1 MEKMKR
7 LSVIGVPSS
16 AGAYAPGQ
24 EKAPDALRSSGL
36 IRFLQDLNVIV
47 NDMGNVPG
55 FRWTVDRQ
63 HPRAMNVKA
72 VAEVSRAL
80 AQKVN
85 QSVANN
91 EKVVVLGGD
100 CTIELGVVAG
110 CLEKSENLGLIYI
123 DLDTDL
129 NTPAS
134 VQDGA
139 LDWMGVAH
147 MLNVSGC
154 EIELAGLSKRTPMLF
169 PDQIHFYGNG
179 NMESFEKE
187 IIGRHQIHE
196 IQVNEV
202 TADPIGTARRLLET
216 WATKFD
222 HILIHLDADVLD
234 FVDFQLAENCRRN
247 IGLKLQELMSALEEL
262 LKIPNWTVLT
272 ITEINPDHGEA
283 DGSTL
288 RTFSQKLAQILAA
301 SL

>member
-1 MEKMKR
+1 MKR

-24 EKAPDALRSSGL
+24 EKAPDALRTCGL
-36 IRFLQDLNVIV
+36 IRFLQDLDVIV
-47 NDMGNVPG
+47 DDKGNVPG
-55 FRWTVDRQ
+55 FRWTVDLKN
-63 HPRAMNVKA
+63 PRAMNVKA

-91 EKVVVLGGD
+91 EKVIVLGGD

-110 CLEKSENLGLIYI
+110 CLERSENLGLIYI

-147 MLNVSGC
+147 MLNISGC
-154 EIELAGLSKRTPMLF
+154 ENELARLSKRTPMLF
-169 PDQIHFYGNG
+169 PDQIHFYGNS
-179 NMESFEKE
+179 NMESFERE
-187 IIGRHQIHE
+187 MISRHQMRE

-202 TADPIGTARRLLET
+202 AADPIGTARQVMET
-216 WATKFD
+216 WATQFD
-222 HILIHLDADVLD
+222 LILIHLDADVLD

>member
-1 MEKMKR
+1 MKR

-24 EKAPDALRSSGL
+24 EKAPDALRSCGL
-36 IRFLQDLNVIV
+36 LRFLQDLNVIV
-47 NDMGNVPG
+47 NDKGNVPG
-55 FRWTVDRQ
+55 FRWKVDRQ
-63 HPRAMNVKA
+63 NPRAMNVKA
-72 VAEVSRAL
+72 VAEIARTL

-85 QSVANN
+85 LSVAGN
-91 EKVVVLGGD
+91 EKVIVLGGD

-110 CLEKSENLGLIYI
+110 CLERSLNLGLIYI

-129 NTPAS
+129 NTPDS

-147 MLNVSGC
+147 MLNIPGC
-154 EIELAGLSKRTPMLF
+154 EVELARLSKRTPMLF
-169 PDQIHFYGNG
+169 PDQIHFYANG

-187 IIGRHQIHE
+187 IIRQHQIQE

-202 TADPIGTARRLLET
+202 AADPIGTSRVLKK
-216 WATKFD
+216 WATRFD
-222 HILIHLDADVLD
+222 HVLIHLDADVLD
-234 FVDFQLAENCRRN
+234 FVDFQLAENYRRN
-247 IGLKLQELMSALEEL
+247 IGLRLPELMSALEEL
-262 LKIPNWTVLT
+262 LKIPNWAVLT
-272 ITEINPDHGEA
+272 ITEINPAHGED

-288 RTFSQKLAQILAA
+288 RTFSKKLAQILAG

>member
-1 MEKMKR
+1 MKR

-24 EKAPDALRSSGL
+24 EKVPDALRACGL
-36 IRFLQDLNVIV
+36 IRLLQDLDVIV
-47 NDMGNVPG
+47 DDKGNVPG
-55 FRWTVDRQ
+55 FRWAVDRQ
-63 HPRAMNVKA
+63 NPRAMNVKA
-72 VAEVSRAL
+72 VAEISRAL

-85 QSVANN
+85 QSIAGNK
-91 EKVVVLGGD
+91 KVLVLGGD
-100 CTIELGVVAG
+100 CTTELGVVAG
-110 CLEKSENLGLIYI
+110 CLEKSVNLGLIYI

-147 MLNVSGC
+147 MLNIPGC
-154 EIELAGLSKRTPMLF
+154 EVELASLSKRTPMLF
-169 PDQIHFYGNG
+169 PHQIHFYGNG

-187 IIGRHQIHE
+187 IIRRYQIHE

-202 TADPIGTARRLLET
+202 AADPIGTSRVLQK
-216 WATKFD
+216 WASQFD

-234 FVDFQLAENCRRN
+234 FVDFQLAENYRRN
-247 IGLKLQELMSALEEL
+247 IGLKLRELMSALEEL
-262 LKIPNWTVLT
+262 LKIPNWTALT
-272 ITEINPDHGEA
+272 ITEINPDHGEG

-288 RTFSQKLAQILAA
+288 RAFSEKLAQILAA

>member
-1 MEKMKR
+1 MKR

-24 EKAPDALRSSGL
+24 EKAPDALRSCGL
-36 IRFLQDLNVIV
+36 LRFLQDLDVIV
-47 NDMGNVPG
+47 NDKGNVPG

-63 HPRAMNVKA
+63 NPRAMNVKA
-72 VAEVSRAL
+72 VAEISRTL

-85 QSVANN
+85 QSVAGN
-91 EKVVVLGGD
+91 EKVLVLGGD
-100 CTIELGVVAG
+100 CTVELGVVAG
-110 CLEKSENLGLIYI
+110 CLERSLNLGLIYI

-147 MLNVSGC
+147 MLNIPGC
-154 EIELAGLSKRTPMLF
+154 EVELARLSKRTPMLF

-179 NMESFEKE
+179 NMEAFEKE
-187 IIGRHQIHE
+187 IIRRHQIHE

-202 TADPIGTARRLLET
+202 AADPIGTARVLQT
-216 WATKFD
+216 WAARFD

-234 FVDFQLAENCRRN
+234 FVDFQLAENYRRN
-247 IGLKLQELMSALEEL
+247 IGLRLQELMSALKEL

-272 ITEINPDHGEA
+272 ITEINPAHGED

-288 RTFSQKLAQILAA
+288 RTFSKKLAQILAA
-301 SL
+301 S